1 MTCQICGIPGT
12 VTVKPLNGHSAG
24 IGMACEACRQT
35 VKDRRRNPGVVV
47 HRGRIVVHVTDGRF
61 HLTAERISA

>member
-12 VTVKPLNGHSAG
+12 VTVKPLNGLPRG
-24 IGMACEACRQT
+24 IVACEACRQA
-35 VKDRRRNPGVVV
+35 VKDRAVGVVV
-47 HRGRIVVHVTDGRF
+47 REDGSLHVTDGRF